1 MEKLTVKNE
10 NVKSVIQM
18 FGLSY
23 RRTYDVSQSL
33 EFVKD
38 QLDTVEEVN
47 IFQMWLAL
55 FLEKK
60 VSVEV
65 EVEDNGVW
73 RKEIVES
80 RTEVVKKD
88 LVFDVTI
95 QKKQFKKL

>member
-1 MEKLTVKNE
+1 MEQLTVKNE
-10 NVKSVIQM
+10 NVKSAIQI

-23 RRTYDVSQSL
+23 HRTYDVSQSL
-33 EFVKD
+33 ELSKD

-47 IFQMWLAL
+47 IFKMWLAL

-88 LVFDVTI
+88 LVFDVSI
-95 QKKQFKKL
+95 QKKQFKK